1 MTGFF
6 TAAVAMLAVV
16 AATSEAA
23 STRSAEID
31 AVMRRKPDLQAG
43 ERLFAA
49 SCVSCHGA
57 QGQGEVAGW
66 TPRIAG
72 QRPAVLVG
80 LLVDY
85 RLGRR
90 WDDRM
95 QATASQHGL
104 PDAQAI
110 ADVAAYASQLP
121 GAAPGQGTG
130 VNVKVGAQLYALHCL
145 GCHGARAEGSEHPAV
160 PRLAGQ
166 NHVYLVRQQH
176 DLLEGRRPD
185 EQRDH
190 MRRLDGLDVGEIEGL
205 ADYLSRLQ

>member
-1 MTGFF
+1 MRGSF
-6 TAAVAMLAVV
+6 TAAVVLLALV
-16 AATSEAA
+16 AVTCEAA

-31 AVMRRKPDLQAG
+31 AAMRRKPDLQAG
-43 ERLFAA
+43 ERRFTA
-49 SCVSCHGA
+49 SCSTCHGA
-57 QGQGEVAGW
+57 KGEGEATGW

-72 QRPAVLVG
+72 QRQAVLVG
-80 LLVDY
+80 MLVDY

-95 QATASQHGL
+95 QATASEHGL

-110 ADVAAYASQLP
+110 ADVAAYAAQLP
-121 GAAPGQGTG
+121 GAEPGQGSGDG
-130 VNVKVGAQLYALHCL
+130 VQVGAQLYAAHCRN
-145 GCHGARAEGSEHPAV
+145 CHGARAEGSERPAV

-185 EQRDH
+185 EHRDH
-190 MRRLDGLDVGEIEGL
+190 MRRLDALDAEEIDGL
-205 ADYLSRLQ
+205 ADYLSRLK